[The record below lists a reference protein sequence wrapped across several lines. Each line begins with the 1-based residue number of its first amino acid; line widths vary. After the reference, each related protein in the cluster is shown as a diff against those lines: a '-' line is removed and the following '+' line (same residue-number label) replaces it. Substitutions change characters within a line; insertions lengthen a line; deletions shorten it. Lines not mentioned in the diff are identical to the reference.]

1 MRTIHVKA
9 LVNSTTYKGI
19 LTETENKLSNFFE
32 IPVEDLKSKVN
43 YEIVIY
49 EVSNDGVSLPIFN
62 GEVSAR
68 LRNAND
74 D

>member
-19 LTETENKLSNFFE
+19 LTETEKKLSNFFE
-32 IPVEDLKSKVN
+32 ISVEDLKSKVN

>member
-1 MRTIHVKA
+1 VRTIHVKA

-19 LTETENKLSNFFE
+19 LTETEKKLSNFFE

>member
-1 MRTIHVKA
+1 VRTINVKTIA
-9 LVNSTTYKGI
+9 NSTTYKGI
-19 LTETENKLSNFFE
+19 IAEAEKKLSNFFE

-43 YEIVIY
+43 YEITIY